1 VEPGFEGVRFEEL
14 PERVREEVAEALA
27 GGGKPVGRRVCPRC
41 GLPFRSLGKLNK
53 GGNTYYYAIHDVRH
67 EGKSITWP
75 CYLGPRSYI
84 YVSKLH
90 ESEGLTLR
98 GAVEPERFTEYVREA
113 VETKI
118 SVATVNP
125 DAKPTIVKELLEA
138 RDTIVRGLREIGVE
152 VEYGIAIEPPGATT
166 KLINVAGKPAVEISY
181 DDTRLIQ
188 SIETFKKLCAN
199 KIYNPLLC
207 EQLQLPP

>member
-75 CYLGPRSYI
+75 CYLGPRSYV

-90 ESEGLTLR
+90 EDVGLTLR
-98 GAVEPERFTEYVREA
+98 GAVEPERFTEYVRE
-113 VETKI
+113 V
-118 SVATVNP
+118 VATKVSIASKNRE
-125 DAKPTIVKELLEA
+125 ARLYILKELLEA
-138 RDTIVRGLREIGVE
+138 RRAINIGLAKLGVE
-152 VEYGIAIEPPGATT
+152 VENSIEPPKATV
-166 KLINVAGKPAVEISY
+166 KLASVAGKQAVEITY